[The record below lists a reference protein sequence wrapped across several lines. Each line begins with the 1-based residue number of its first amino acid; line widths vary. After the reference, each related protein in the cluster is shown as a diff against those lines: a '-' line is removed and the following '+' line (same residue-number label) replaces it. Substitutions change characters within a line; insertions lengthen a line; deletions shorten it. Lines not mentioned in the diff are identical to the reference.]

1 MGGTV
6 GSDFPPKLPLRG
18 VGGHIQGTVVGS
30 LNKVSLV
37 GLVELNKD
45 SLQES
50 KAKQSPC
57 NRSGSFVTSCLVY
70 FLPRRA
76 VPKPGERKEHESK
89 RHCHSV
95 IGSLPLVNVKE
106 TRSISIQHMRNP
118 QG

>member
-1 MGGTV
+1 MIRDKGELKLTLYIEGVSTPPLYRGSLGGTV

-18 VGGHIQGTVVGS
+18 VGGQIQGTVVGS

-76 VPKPGERKEHESK
+76 VPKPGRAK
-89 RHCHSV
+89 
-95 IGSLPLVNVKE
+95 GTWVKE
-106 TRSISIQHMRNP
+106 TLS
-118 QG
+118 